1 MADYVL
7 HPGEWE
13 NYGVF
18 KEKRA
23 NLQQA
28 KLSLDYVVSNLESSP
43 VYDEAYKLGL
53 NPDFA
58 ALVEAEEFV
67 EKAREAVERFEKSV
81 KEEREP

>member
-1 MADYVL
+1 MKKGVDYVL

-13 NYGVF
+13 NYDVF
-18 KEKRA
+18 REKKL

-28 KLSLDYVVSNLESSP
+28 KLDLDYAVSGLESP
-43 VYDEAYKLGL
+43 LYDEAYKLGL

-67 EKAREAVERFEKSV
+67 EKARAAVDRFEKSV
-81 KEEREP
+81 KEGG